1 MTMQQVEL
9 DNTKAHIEEKLASY
23 FGVTPA
29 DASID
34 QMYKAVSMSVLDILL
49 EKKNLFKRKVKAQKA
64 KQVYYLCMEFLV
76 GRSLKT
82 NLYNL
87 GIVENY
93 RKALDSYGYDLNEL
107 YDQENDA
114 GLGNGGLGRLAAC
127 FMDSLASLDYP
138 ATGFSIRY
146 EYGLFKQKIVN
157 GWQTEM
163 PDVWLPGGE
172 VWLVPR
178 SDRILKV
185 RFGGWVSEY
194 QENGKMKVEYHDS
207 KLVEAVP
214 YDMLIS
220 GGKSEAISTLRLWRA
235 RNASNSAD
243 RFSLLPYTSTRG

>member
-1 MTMQQVEL
+1 
-9 DNTKAHIEEKLASY
+9 
-23 FGVTPA
+23 
-29 DASID
+29 
-34 QMYKAVSMSVLDILL
+34 MYKAVSMSVLDILL

-138 ATGFSIRY
+138 ATGFQFVMNMVYSN
-146 EYGLFKQKIVN
+146 KNCK
-157 GWQTEM
+157 
-163 PDVWLPGGE
+163 WLA
-172 VWLVPR
+172 
-178 SDRILKV
+178 
-185 RFGGWVSEY
+185 
-194 QENGKMKVEYHDS
+194 N
-207 KLVEAVP
+207 
-214 YDMLIS
+214 
-220 GGKSEAISTLRLWRA
+220 
-235 RNASNSAD
+235 RNARCLA
-243 RFSLLPYTSTRG
+243 TRW